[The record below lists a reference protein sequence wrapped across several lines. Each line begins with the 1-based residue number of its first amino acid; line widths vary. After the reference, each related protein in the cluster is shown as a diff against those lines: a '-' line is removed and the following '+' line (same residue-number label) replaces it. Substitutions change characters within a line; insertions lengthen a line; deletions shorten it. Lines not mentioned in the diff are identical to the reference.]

1 MKGERGKNI
10 VERASLTDLILENN
24 ALLLR
29 RPKFDV
35 FIFLKANQTI
45 HRFFNLTRGEEDLFL
60 LLYLCQEK
68 SFSDHVQKSE
78 RYSGS

>member
-10 VERASLTDLILENN
+10 VERASLTDLILEKK

-29 RPKFDV
+29 RPKFDG
-35 FIFLKANQTI
+35 FFLKANQTI
-45 HRFFNLTRGEEDLFL
+45 HRLFNLTRGKEDLFL